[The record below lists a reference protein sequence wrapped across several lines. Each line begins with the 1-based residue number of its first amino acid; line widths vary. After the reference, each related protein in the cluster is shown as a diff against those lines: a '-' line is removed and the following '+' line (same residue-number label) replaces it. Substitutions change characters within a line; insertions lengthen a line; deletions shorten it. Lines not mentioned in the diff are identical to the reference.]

1 MFFPIFKD
9 LMILL
14 EPFIPN
20 ISKNIIKSIIKE
32 TNGTCKI

>member
-1 MFFPIFKD
+1 MFYIIFKD

>member
-1 MFFPIFKD
+1 MFFIIFKD

-14 EPFIPN
+14 EPFIPK